1 MSADTHGTGLPEPE
15 PEPAPAPDAGAGQFT
30 CGQCHAQFCSRNEL
44 FTHLDAADH
53 FVDGIASATIGPAS
67 ASLCVS
73 LRLSVR
79 LSVSLSHC
87 ARLCA
92 GVATKAQGNSALRG
106 YYARQLRETAAR
118 QRDPS
123 LWERN
128 YALLS
133 VPLPHTFRGS
143 ASSCLLPYVLEQLQ
157 AQPSTELL
165 PLAFDTSDAVAWRLA
180 ARDADTAKVIAA
192 AQDLG
197 TLHRQEVC
205 SMLPPLV
212 LDVRPEHTVLDLC
225 AAPGSKTLQLLDIM
239 NLQADLATER
249 HRETQRDTERQEV
262 EAAALSGVRG
272 LLVANDVSRDRAMTI
287 AQRSRRGSSRT
298 ALALL
303 CTDARRFPALY
314 RRAYRIKY
322 DRVLCDVP
330 CSGDGTLR
338 KSASMWSRWSV
349 KDGLSIHLLQL
360 AILKRGLE
368 LLADGGRLVY
378 STCSLNPIE
387 GEAVVAAAIRHFDGA
402 VRLLEIDRER
412 WLRVVENG
420 CEGLTCWEVPSPDY
434 VGASE
439 RQGNLD
445 LMQESDEAD
454 AAADSAMWL
463 RYDDVPPEFR
473 RSGGAGDSQK
483 PDSGKK
489 KRKGVSLCPTMFPP
503 TGQPDVSPLDGAAA
517 AAAEELR
524 KCVRVLPTQGDGGGF
539 FIALLERSR
548 RTGSQQRGA
557 DKAVPDTPEHR
568 SEEPSTLPD
577 SAHSPD
583 TPVQPV
589 PSPTR
594 ERAPVGGRGGT
605 KDDWGEAGRTPRA
618 FLFDAATPELAASFT
633 EWWGVNSPVGEALA
647 NALRV
652 DRVSGR
658 LLLPSPELSL
668 LKVSKRHL
676 RQRLVVEAGLC
687 LCAQPTIAA
696 PAASDSEAEEEE
708 ALARRWN
715 LFDEA
720 AEYVSR
726 IATRRVLH
734 CSRSGFAQL
743 LRHGRLSREAV
754 AAGECV
760 TRASFSTCC
769 APERSLSQAAET
781 LDQVVPGG
789 VVLCFDF
796 RRGGEDADR
805 DSHGGTMVSHG
816 GRMAAVSGRL
826 HADGVDC
833 LANDRTKHALLCIM
847 GAAVDDA

>member
-1 MSADTHGTGLPEPE
+1 
-15 PEPAPAPDAGAGQFT
+15 
-30 CGQCHAQFCSRNEL
+30 
-44 FTHLDAADH
+44 
-53 FVDGIASATIGPAS
+53 
-67 ASLCVS
+67 
-73 LRLSVR
+73 
-79 LSVSLSHC
+79 
-87 ARLCA
+87 
-92 GVATKAQGNSALRG
+92 
-106 YYARQLRETAAR
+106 
-118 QRDPS
+118 
-123 LWERN
+123 
-128 YALLS
+128 
-133 VPLPHTFRGS
+133 
-143 ASSCLLPYVLEQLQ
+143 
-157 AQPSTELL
+157 
-165 PLAFDTSDAVAWRLA
+165 
-180 ARDADTAKVIAA
+180 
-192 AQDLG
+192 
-197 TLHRQEVC
+197 
-205 SMLPPLV
+205 MLPPLV

-439 RQGNLD
+439 RQ
-445 LMQESDEAD
+445 ESDEAD

-473 RSGGAGDSQK
+473 RSGGVGDSQK

-503 TGQPDVSPLDGAAA
+503 TGQPDVSPLDGAPHKTHTETDRDTETQRHRDTETAA

-548 RTGSQQRGA
+548 RTGSQLRGA
-557 DKAVPDTPEHR
+557 DEAVPDTQEQR

-583 TPVQPV
+583 TVALYDTPVQPV
-589 PSPTR
+589 PSPAR

-605 KDDWGEAGRTPRA
+605 RDDWGEAGRTPRA
-618 FLFDAATPELAASFT
+618 FLFDAATPELAASFN
-633 EWWGVNSPVGEALA
+633 EWWGVSTPAAEALA

-743 LRHGRLSREAV
+743 LQHGRLSREAV

-769 APERSLSQAAET
+769 APERSLSQAVET

-796 RRGGEDADR
+796 RRESEDADT
-805 DSHGGTMVSHG
+805 DSHGAPHALG

-847 GAAVDDA
+847 GAAVK